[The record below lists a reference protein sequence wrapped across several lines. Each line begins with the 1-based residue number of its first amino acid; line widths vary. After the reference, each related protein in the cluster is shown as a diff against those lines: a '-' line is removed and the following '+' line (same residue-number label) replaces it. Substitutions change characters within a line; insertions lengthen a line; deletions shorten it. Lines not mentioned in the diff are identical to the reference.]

1 MLGKFDLA
9 ADILHDIV
17 AVQTITIGIKII
29 FAFSTLVAFD
39 RQHRGAHGVRIG
51 LASLVDGHCQQM
63 HAVKGPGG
71 LVIGCNLHHR
81 AVGVGKGLGVV
92 GNVSSPT
99 FVIART
105 HKRENSE
112 IPLVHVDAYRLSSPS
127 ELDDLDIPFTKAIV
141 LVEWGKGLTEGIADN
156 WLEIAIARDTTGESE
171 VRTVQITGF
180 GPRWQQ
186 VEI

>member
-1 MLGKFDLA
+1 LTHSQVLYDSVIETTEAMLELGERVSKVFSAGDLVLLIGPLGAGKTTF
-9 ADILHDIV
+9 
-17 AVQTITIGIKII
+17 T
-29 FAFSTLVAFD
+29 
-39 RQHRGAHGVRIG
+39 R
-51 LASLVDGHCQQM
+51 
-63 HAVKGPGG
+63 
-71 LVIGCNLHHR
+71 
-81 AVGVGKGLGVV
+81 GVGKGLGAV

-186 VEI
+186 VQI